1 MCTFNLPAV
10 PPDWSAAREE
20 LRELMTSAGWPDDL
34 IHDAELALHELF
46 VNAWKHGGS
55 PAPVVV
61 VALLAD
67 RTLRTLRVT
76 VADDSPTLPEQRT
89 KTAADPYE
97 LSGRG
102 LHLVRSLTHRFGS
115 EPRKRG
121 GKAVWFECALK
132 APGCI
137 PGIAGR
143 NSEDIPGS
151 NGLPG
156 VERLRGP

>member
-1 MCTFNLPAV
+1 MCTFTLPTSPQ

-20 LRELMTSAGWPDDL
+20 LRSLMLAAGWPADL
-34 IHDAELALHELF
+34 IGDAELALHELF

-61 VALLAD
+61 VVLLAD
-67 RTLRTLRVT
+67 RALRTLRVS
-76 VADDSPTLPEQRT
+76 VADDSPTLPRPRIAAT
-89 KTAADPYE
+89 ADPYE

-102 LHLVRSLTHRFGS
+102 LHLVQALTHRFGAA
-115 EPRKRG
+115 PRKHG

-137 PGIAGR
+137 PGRTGR
-143 NSEDIPGS
+143 NSEVIPGS
-151 NGLPG
+151 NGLP
-156 VERLRGP
+156 

>member
-1 MCTFNLPAV
+1 MCTFTLPNEPQNPQNATTPV
-10 PPDWSAAREE
+10 PPDWSAARDE
-20 LRELMTSAGWPDDL
+20 LRELMTSAHWPIDL

-55 PAPVVV
+55 PAPIVV
-61 VALLAD
+61 VALLVD

-89 KTAADPYE
+89 RTADPYE

-102 LHLVRSLTHRFGS
+102 LHLVRSLTHRFGA

-121 GKAVWFECALK
+121 GKAVWFELDA
-132 APGCI
+132 A
-137 PGIAGR
+137 
-143 NSEDIPGS
+143 
-151 NGLPG
+151 
-156 VERLRGP
+156 